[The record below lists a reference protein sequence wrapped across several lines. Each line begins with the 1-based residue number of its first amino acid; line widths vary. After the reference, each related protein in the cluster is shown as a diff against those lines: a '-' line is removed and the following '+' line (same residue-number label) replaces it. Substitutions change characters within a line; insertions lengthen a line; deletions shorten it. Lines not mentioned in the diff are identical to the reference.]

1 MFEELI
7 EHVVAHMRRDIEA
20 VLSNPSLTDNDKRG
34 DIGELFM
41 YQSIKLILFEYG
53 LEFGSE
59 SPCNFYEINHYG
71 RGEGRRGVDLRLDI
85 VDSHGQGH
93 TFLIESKNNR
103 DDYSLTPL
111 DFYTDILT
119 RFEPYDENHR
129 WHWMVTLNHA
139 HIEDIGWLC
148 LACGIDIIP
157 LDVVFSPDPGID
169 ELTRGVRA
177 FTTRFMELIL
187 NYVNCRECARGNPN
201 TAKDYIRRRIPP
213 RLISSYFNISEKTL
227 MKYMSEM
234 RAAGEDIPD
243 WRGELGKQMKELS
256 GRGVGNKYSKVRK
269 KRRG

>member
-7 EHVVAHMRRDIEA
+7 EYVVAHMRRDIDA
-20 VLSNPSLTDNDKRG
+20 VLANPRLSDNDKRG

-41 YQSIKLILFEYG
+41 YQSIKLILSEYG
-53 LEFGSE
+53 LVFGRE
-59 SPCNFYEINHYG
+59 RPCSFYENDHYG

-85 VDSHGQGH
+85 IDSHGQGH

-103 DDYSLTPL
+103 DDYSLTPF
-111 DFYTDILT
+111 DFCTDILT
-119 RFEPYDENHR
+119 RFEPYDEDHR

-148 LACGIDIIP
+148 WASGIDIIP
-157 LDVVFSPDPGID
+157 LDVVFSPEPGID
-169 ELTRGVRA
+169 ELTRGIRA
-177 FTTRFMELIL
+177 FTTQFMELL
-187 NYVNCRECARGNPN
+187 LGYVDCQECWRGNPN
-201 TAKDYIRRRIPP
+201 TVKDYIRRRLPL
-213 RLISSYFNISEKTL
+213 RLISSHCHVSEKTI

-234 RAAGEDIPD
+234 RAAGEDVPD

-269 KRRG
+269 KRKE